1 MRRKHRIKR
10 VAWILISPVLLF
22 VLLILSL
29 YIPPVQDHLREK
41 TLNYLSETLDMEVDV
56 RRIDLRFPFNFWIRD
71 VRVIHPADTL
81 LTLNGINVRMQLLPL
96 LRGQVK
102 VQGITLQG
110 ATLNSADL
118 IPGIQVKGKIGRF
131 FVRSNKIDLSKKTMM
146 SDRAE
151 MSSAQIHLYVGDTIP
166 TKEKN
171 VEDTTTL
178 AVDWYLMLHS
188 LKLKNVSFDMQQP
201 ADSLLLS
208 THIETAA
215 FGDME
220 ADLGKQLYSLKTFM
234 LNASSVHYDVGQ
246 TTGKSGFD
254 PSHITL
260 QDIRM
265 ELDSLVSQGKNL
277 HAGFRKFSMQEQR
290 SGLQIASLRG
300 HVHTDS
306 FMVYVPDLFLS
317 TPYSAIKLNAQF
329 PWDEASREVDNTL
342 SAHFDVHIGKQDVM
356 PFTTGL
362 PRSFN
367 DLYPDRLFTMQG
379 DIAGSLNAIRISAI
393 SAELPTAFS
402 LQGMG
407 ELRHLESHSNRSGN
421 IDLQMQTQNLG
432 FLAKLISED
441 SFVFPENMTLT
452 TKAII
457 KGEQY
462 DATLRLKE
470 DEGILQLNAGYNTST
485 EAYHAELTVNALHVN
500 HFLPLDS
507 VCNITT
513 TFEAEGEK
521 TDFLSPRASAFF
533 KASVDNLHYGK
544 FQFSSIHIDGHL
556 KEATAAFRLTSD
568 NPLLVMSADATYQ
581 LNSPQYTRAKVNM
594 NVLQVNLYKAG
605 IISQPLKR
613 PVAFTLDAE
622 TRSDSLKL
630 SLTAGD
636 MSCRFRAPCTLEQF
650 MEKSTHI
657 ARLLSNQIEN
667 RTLDHKELRQAL
679 PSARLVIRAGKNNP
693 FSQFLE
699 MKNIS
704 YDNLM
709 VGFMATDSLGIN
721 GRAYV
726 NALKIDTLLLDTIS
740 LAIKQDTTHVS
751 IQGGITNNKRNPY
764 LVFKSSLKG
773 EIRSDDAELMVA
785 YENEKGETGMLLGV
799 NMRPVRKAMQFR
811 IIPEDPVIAFRKFHI
826 NEHNR
831 VFIRDDLH
839 VIADVEILDKE
850 GMGIR
855 VHSIRDSL
863 SLQNLDIELR
873 KIRLAEFSNLPYM
886 PQLTGELSAEANF
899 RQTASSRQFSVEAS
913 LAGLTYERRQVG
925 DIRFGF
931 TWAPHEE
938 EKHYVS
944 TYVTYENK
952 EIASANGVFGD
963 KSQDYIGAEVALN
976 GFPLHI
982 VDAFI
987 PEGMVTLSG
996 NVNGELRIGGTLFKP
1011 QFNGNIKFDETTV
1024 NSHLYNVR
1032 FNLDKRPLQIKDNR
1046 LLFED
1051 FAIYTVHNQN
1061 PFTIKGNV
1069 DFRDSSHPA
1078 ADLLMRANNYVL
1090 LDARYSPKTL
1100 LYGKV
1105 AVDVNS
1111 TLKGP
1116 LEALV
1121 MRGSMTVR
1129 GNTDVTYV
1137 LTDSPLTVQD
1147 RLGDLVTFTSFSDT
1161 LSHPKENI
1169 RPASLIGLD
1178 MLMTVHIDQA
1188 VRVKADLSADR
1199 SSRIEFEGGGDL
1211 SFQYTPQGNISL
1223 IGRYALIGGIIKYS
1237 LPVIPLKE
1245 FKIKNG
1251 SYVEWTGN
1259 PIDPKLELKA
1269 TERLRAS
1276 VSQNDGSSRM
1286 VAFDVSMEIKN
1297 RLEAL
1302 SLNFNLEAPE
1312 DMTIQNQL
1320 ILMTAEEQNKQAI
1333 AMLVTG
1339 TYLASGTGT
1348 GLKDFLD
1355 MDNTLNTVLVSQL
1368 SNFLGS
1374 AWSKSGLTLGVDK
1387 DDNNVTGG
1395 KYNYSFRYSH
1405 RFFNDRFQVAVGAR
1419 MSTDKNTN
1427 QVESFVNSFVDNMS
1441 SFSSLESFIDNIS
1454 LEYRL
1459 DSSGTRYIRLYYN
1472 KNFDGLLEGEIT
1484 ETGLGIVLRKKVNR
1498 LKDLF
1503 IF

>member
-1 MRRKHRIKR
+1 MRRKRRIKR

-22 VLLILSL
+22 TLLIISL
-29 YIPPVQDHLREK
+29 YIPSVQDHLREK
-41 TLNYLSETLDMEVDV
+41 TLNYLSETFGMEMDV
-56 RRIDLRFPFNFWIRD
+56 RRVDLRFPFNFWMRD
-71 VRVIHPADTL
+71 VRVMHPADTL
-81 LTLNGINVRMQLLPL
+81 LTLNSVNVRMQLLPL

-102 VQGITLQG
+102 AQGITLQG
-110 ATLNSADL
+110 IALNSADL
-118 IPGIQVKGKIGRF
+118 IPGIQAKGKVGRF
-131 FVRSNKIDLSKKTMM
+131 FVRSNKIDTSKGTMTF
-146 SDRAE
+146 DRAE
-151 MSSAQIHLYVGDTIP
+151 MSNTQIHLCVSDTGN
-166 TKEKN
+166 TKEIN
-171 VEDTTTL
+171 IEDTTVL
-178 AVDWYLMLHS
+178 AVNWYLMLHS
-188 LKLKNVSFDMQQP
+188 LKLKNISFDMQQP

-215 FGDME
+215 FSDME
-220 ADLGKQLYSLKTFM
+220 ADLGKQLYRLKSFM
-234 LNASSVHYDVGQ
+234 LNASFVNYDVGQ
-246 TTGKSGFD
+246 IKGKSGFD
-254 PSHITL
+254 PSHIAL

-265 ELDSLVSQGKNL
+265 ELDSLMSHGKNI
-277 HAGFRKFSMQEQR
+277 HAGFRKFSMQEQM
-290 SGLQIASLRG
+290 SGLQITSLRG
-300 HVHTDS
+300 HVSTDS
-306 FMVYVPDLFLS
+306 LMLYVPDLFLS
-317 TPYSAIKLNAQF
+317 TPHSAIKFNAEF
-329 PWDEASREVDNTL
+329 PWDEASREIDNTL
-342 SAHFDVHIGKQDVM
+342 FARFDVYIGKQDVM
-356 PFTTGL
+356 LFTAGM

-367 DLYPDRLFTMQG
+367 DLYPDRPFTMQG
-379 DIAGSLNAIRISAI
+379 DITGSLNAIRISAI

-402 LQGMG
+402 LGGRG
-407 ELRHLESHSNRSGN
+407 ELRNLESNSDRSCN
-421 IDLQMQTQNLG
+421 IDLQIKTYNLG

-470 DEGILQLNAGYNTST
+470 DEGLLQLNSGYNTST
-485 EAYHAELTVNALHVN
+485 EAYHADLTVNSLHVN

-507 VCNITT
+507 ICNITA
-513 TFEAEGEK
+513 TFEAAGEK
-521 TDFLSPRASAFF
+521 TDFISPQASAFF
-533 KASVDNLHYGK
+533 KASVDSLQYGK
-544 FQFSSIHIDGHL
+544 LQFSSINIDGHL
-556 KEATAAFRLTSD
+556 EEATAAFQLTSD
-568 NPLLVMSADATYQ
+568 NPLLVMSANARYQ
-581 LNSPQYTRAKVNM
+581 LGSRQYTCAKVNM
-594 NVLQVNLYKAG
+594 NVSQLNLYKAG

-613 PVAFTLDAE
+613 PIAFALEAE
-622 TRSDSLKL
+622 TRSDSLNL
-630 SLTAGD
+630 SLISGD
-636 MSCRFRAPCTLEQF
+636 MNCRFRASGTLEQF
-650 MEKSTHI
+650 TEKSTRVV
-657 ARLLSNQIEN
+657 RLLSNQIEN
-667 RTLDHKELRQAL
+667 KKLDHKELRQAL

-699 MKNIS
+699 TKNIT
-704 YDNLM
+704 YNNLM
-709 VGFMATDSLGIN
+709 AGFLATDSLGIN

-740 LAIKQDTTHVS
+740 LAIRQDTARIS
-751 IQGGITNNKRNPY
+751 IQGGIANNKRNPH

-773 EIRSDDAELMVA
+773 EIRGDDAELMVE
-785 YENEKGETGMLLGV
+785 YEDEKGETGILLGV
-799 NMRPVRKAMQFR
+799 NMRPAGKAMQFSF
-811 IIPEDPVIAFRKFHI
+811 IPEDPVIAFRKFHI

-831 VFIRDDLH
+831 IFIRDDLH
-839 VIADVEILDKE
+839 VIADLEILDKE

-873 KIRLAEFSNLPYM
+873 KIRLAELSNLPYI
-886 PQLTGELSAEANF
+886 PQLTGEFSAEANF
-899 RQTASSRQFSVEAS
+899 RQTASSKQFSVEAS
-913 LAGLTYERRQVG
+913 IAGLTYERRRVG
-925 DIRFGF
+925 DIKFGF
-931 TWAPHEE
+931 TWVPYEE
-938 EKHYVS
+938 EKHYVN

-952 EIASANGVFGD
+952 EIASVNGVLSNS
-963 KSQDYIGAEVALN
+963 SQDYVGAEITLDH
-976 GFPLHI
+976 FPLHI
-982 VDAFI
+982 IDAFI
-987 PEGMVTLSG
+987 PEGTVALSG
-996 NVNGELRIGGTLFKP
+996 NVNGEVHVGGTLSKP
-1011 QFNGNIKFDETTV
+1011 QFNGNIKFDDTTV
-1024 NSHLYNVR
+1024 NSYLYNVR

-1046 LLFED
+1046 LLFDD
-1051 FAIYTVHNQN
+1051 FSIYTVHNNN

-1069 DFRDSSHPA
+1069 DFRDISLPA
-1078 ADLLMRANNYVL
+1078 ADLSMRANNYVL

-1161 LSHPKENI
+1161 LSYSKENI

-1199 SSRIEFEGGGDL
+1199 SSRIELEGGGDL

-1245 FKIKNG
+1245 FKINNG

-1269 TERLRAS
+1269 TERVRTS
-1276 VSQNDGSSRM
+1276 VSQDDGSSRM

-1320 ILMTAEEQNKQAI
+1320 TIMTAEERSKQAI

-1339 TYLASGTGT
+1339 MYLASGTGT

-1374 AWSKSGLTLGVDK
+1374 AWSKAGLTLGVEK
-1387 DDNNVTGG
+1387 DNDNVTGG

-1419 MSTDKNTN
+1419 MSTDKNAN
-1427 QVESFVNSFVDNMS
+1427 QVESFVNSFADNMS

-1498 LKDLF
+1498 LRDLF